1 MEGGD
6 RVSRASQ
13 WPWRA
18 RLTWRPAS
26 PARPRAALRVA
37 LRPLPRQASD
47 DPPGPRATPPA
58 LLRPPPSGSRAAPQP
73 CLTPPRVPFALIPHR
88 PGTLPPASLWAGLP
102 WKTHLLSSG
111 SWGLPAHRGGGAP
124 PRPPTELLA
133 DLRPGVNAE
142 PQSLQQACTR
152 DAGAPQAPGNPR
164 GTGRGGDGRLGGA
177 WSPRIAAGP
186 CQPLPTR
193 LPTTLRPYSL
203 CVPGGTRPRPALSL
217 SPPTTPDTGPSQL
230 HQPEPQRGAWSAGES
245 AGRLLSLRPAG
256 HSPEG
261 GYRPRVCLPIWTG
274 VELLRCVDPQRHH
287 QELGRCDVL
296 SLLRSRQ

>member
-1 MEGGD
+1 M
-6 RVSRASQ
+6 
-13 WPWRA
+13 
-18 RLTWRPAS
+18 
-26 PARPRAALRVA
+26 
-37 LRPLPRQASD
+37 
-47 DPPGPRATPPA
+47 
-58 LLRPPPSGSRAAPQP
+58 
-73 CLTPPRVPFALIPHR
+73 
-88 PGTLPPASLWAGLP
+88 
-102 WKTHLLSSG
+102 
-111 SWGLPAHRGGGAP
+111 GAP

-142 PQSLQQACTR
+142 PQSLHQACTR

-203 CVPGGTRPRPALSL
+203 CAPGGTRPRPALSL

-261 GYRPRVCLPIWTG
+261 GYRPRVCLPVWTG

>member
-73 CLTPPRVPFALIPHR
+73 CLTPPRVPLALIPHR

-111 SWGLPAHRGGGAP
+111 SWGLPAHRGGGGPSQAPHRAPGRSQTRGKCRATEPAPGLHQRRGCTAGPRQPSGHGPGRRWAIGGCLVTPDSGWPLPAPPHTSPHHTQTLQFVCPGRNKAP
-124 PRPPTELLA
+124 PRPQPVPTHDPRHWA
-133 DLRPGVNAE
+133 FPAT
-142 PQSLQQACTR
+142 S
-152 DAGAPQAPGNPR
+152 AGAPE
-164 GTGRGGDGRLGGA
+164 GRLVSRRVS
-177 WSPRIAAGP
+177 WSV
-186 CQPLPTR
+186 T
-193 LPTTLRPYSL
+193 
-203 CVPGGTRPRPALSL
+203 
-217 SPPTTPDTGPSQL
+217 
-230 HQPEPQRGAWSAGES
+230 
-245 AGRLLSLRPAG
+245 
-256 HSPEG
+256 
-261 GYRPRVCLPIWTG
+261 
-274 VELLRCVDPQRHH
+274 
-287 QELGRCDVL
+287 
-296 SLLRSRQ
+296 